1 LAKGKPKGS
10 PERCAR
16 ALAKA
21 LSTTLLRSG
30 APQRVAQRG
39 LGYLSGGSA
48 DWQGLERWALDIR
61 RLVKGLAPVDPRNR
75 PH

>member
-1 LAKGKPKGS
+1 MAGGKPQGS

-21 LSTTLLRSG
+21 LSITLLRGG
-30 APQRVAQRG
+30 APRRVSQRG
-39 LGYLSGGSA
+39 LGYLQAGSA

-61 RLVKGLAPVDPRNR
+61 RLAKGLAPVDPRNR
-75 PH
+75 PT